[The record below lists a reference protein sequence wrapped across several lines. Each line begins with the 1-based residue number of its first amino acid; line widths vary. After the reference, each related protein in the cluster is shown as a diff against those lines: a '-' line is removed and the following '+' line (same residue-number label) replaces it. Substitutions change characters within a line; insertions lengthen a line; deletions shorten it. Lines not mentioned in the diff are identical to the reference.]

1 MLTSAID
8 RLLPRRVGSS
18 AHGARMAI
26 LTGFV
31 FCRPNRM
38 ECRVASKI
46 DGRTHTHTLTHTP
59 LSVCLSLSSVFYY
72 RETAQKYAV
81 QSMPTF
87 LMLKKGKKVD
97 ELKGAG
103 EDALRQ
109 AISRN
114 A

>member
-1 MLTSAID
+1 MLVVID
-8 RLLPRRVGSS
+8 FFADWCGPCKQI
-18 AHGARMAI
+18 APAYQAMAKE
-26 LTGFV
+26 FPKVV
-31 FCRPNRM
+31 FLKVN
-38 ECRVASKI
+38 VDSNK
-46 DGRTHTHTLTHTP
+46 
-59 LSVCLSLSSVFYY
+59 
-72 RETAQKYAV
+72 ETAQKYAV

-87 LMLKKGKKVD
+87 LFLKQGNKVD

>member
-1 MLTSAID
+1 MKHQAKKCLFCLFDAIECSLSAWVVLATAIVKFHF
-8 RLLPRRVGSS
+8 LSLP
-18 AHGARMAI
+18 
-26 LTGFV
+26 
-31 FCRPNRM
+31 
-38 ECRVASKI
+38 
-46 DGRTHTHTLTHTP
+46 
-59 LSVCLSLSSVFYY
+59 LSLSLSLSRFGS

-87 LMLKKGKKVD
+87 LMLKKDKKVD

-114 A
+114 V